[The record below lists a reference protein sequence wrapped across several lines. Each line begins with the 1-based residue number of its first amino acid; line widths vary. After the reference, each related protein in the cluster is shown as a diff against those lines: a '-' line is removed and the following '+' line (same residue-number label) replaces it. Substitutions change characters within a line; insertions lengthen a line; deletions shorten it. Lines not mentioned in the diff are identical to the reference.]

1 MLDVTDLILNS
12 GGDGGL
18 GGVGS
23 ALALLVGET
32 GRHVCEVVV
41 VVVGLVLV
49 CCLGV
54 VGCGELMR

>member
-1 MLDVTDLILNS
+1 MLDVTDLVLNS

-18 GGVGS
+18 GGVGG

-41 VVVGLVLV
+41 VGWLFGLV
-49 CCLGV
+49 
-54 VGCGELMR
+54 GCSWL